1 MRRQLVAVTAFL
13 SLVGC
18 FGDARE
24 TTESGKGF
32 PRLSIE
38 VPETV
43 SIGDEMT
50 AKLTVENP
58 GPGDMDGVV
67 VAFAPI
73 GPAQGENELPT
84 QLVGFSSE
92 DGDNPSVISVDPEP
106 QGIGQGGVVYRFGP
120 LPEGESTVIA
130 FTLKAPVVPGTAANS
145 VQVYDSADVARARGL
160 RLQTLVER

>member
-1 MRRQLVAVTAFL
+1 MRRLLVAVAALSFL
-13 SLVGC
+13 SGC

-24 TTESGKGF
+24 TTETGRGY
-32 PRLSIE
+32 PRISVEI
-38 VPETV
+38 PETV
-43 SIGDEMT
+43 ELGAEIV

-84 QLVGFSSE
+84 QLIGFSTE
-92 DGDNPSVISVDPEP
+92 GGDNPSVISVDPEP
-106 QGIGQGGVVYRFGP
+106 QGVGQGGVVYRFGP
-120 LPEGESTVIA
+120 LAEGESTEITFV
-130 FTLKAPVVPGTAANS
+130 LKAPVVPGTAANS
-145 VQVYDSADVARARGL
+145 VQVYDSADVARARGV

>member
-1 MRRQLVAVTAFL
+1 MRRLLVALLGFSIL
-13 SLVGC
+13 PGC

-32 PRLSIE
+32 PRLSVDI
-38 VPETV
+38 PETV
-43 SIGDEMT
+43 EAGAGLT
-50 AKLTVENP
+50 AELTVDNP

-84 QLVGFSSE
+84 LLVGFSAE
-92 DGDNPSVISVDPEP
+92 DGENPSIISVDPEP

-120 LPEGESTVIA
+120 LAEGESTVIS

-145 VQVYDSADVARARGL
+145 VQVYDSTDVARARGV
-160 RLQTLVER
+160 RLQTVVER